1 MVSKIQKSKV
11 KMTRQK
17 LKPLL
22 FGVVIV
28 LTLLITLFIPVFGYA
43 DEGHVDAVPHS
54 EVPVLPIESDDD
66 FVGDRHTEHI
76 HEITI
81 VSPWYQN
88 LKWWVLF
95 IISLFMMSLLSF
107 GVYKYL
113 QVKVKQNE

>member
-1 MVSKIQKSKV
+1 
-11 KMTRQK
+11 MTRQIPK
-17 LKPLL
+17 MFL
-22 FGVVIV
+22 FGVVSV
-28 LTLLITLFIPVFGYA
+28 LVLFFMLIIPVLVNA
-43 DEGHVDAVPHS
+43 DEGHTEAVPHS
-54 EVPVLPIESDDD
+54 EVPVLPIEDDDD
-66 FVGDRHTEHI
+66 FVGDRHDDHI

-113 QVKVKQNE
+113 QVEVKQNESRTK